1 MACLSFRAIAALK
14 VFQKEAN
21 VSGFEDVCAGAIEML
36 RASKTMV
43 ASWRFK
49 FIAYSFFKVEGWFTE
64 LKRCSNVPIAIRMM
78 PCLDRGTYS
87 PVRYGSWKKPMMKKI
102 GAAVIKSDP

>member
-1 MACLSFRAIAALK
+1 LSFRAIAALK

-21 VSGFEDVCAGAIEML
+21 VCGSVDVCAEAIEML

-49 FIAYSFFKVEGWFTE
+49 FIGYSFFKVEGWFTE

-78 PCLDRGTYS
+78 PGFDRGTYS
-87 PVRYGSWKKPMMKKI
+87 PVSCGSWKKPMMKKI
-102 GAAVIKSDP
+102 GATVIKIDPSN